1 MLCEKCG
8 VNNATT
14 HIRSI
19 INGEVCEKH
28 LCSSC
33 AVSEGYI
40 DAKNNS
46 LAQMLSNM
54 FGDAIVPDEKK
65 VMRCECCGSSYNDI
79 AKSGKCG
86 CSECYSTFYEQ
97 LLPYFKRLH
106 GSVQHI
112 GKKPEKILI
121 ETDFAPQID
130 ELRGYLK
137 KLVDEEDYEQA
148 AIVRDKI
155 KSLEEDGSK

>member
-65 VMRCECCGSSYNDI
+65 VLRCECCGSSYNDI

-86 CSECYSTFYEQ
+86 CSECYTTFYNQ
-97 LLPYFKRLH
+97 LLPQLKRIH
-106 GSVQHI
+106 GSTDYT
-112 GKKPEKILI
+112 GKKINVTEKKTLESIS
-121 ETDFAPQID
+121 
-130 ELRGYLK
+130 ELDVTLK
-137 KLVDEEDYEQA
+137 KLIDEEKYEQA

-155 KSLEEDGSK
+155 KKLKEGAL